1 MATRIH
7 HVNIPAHNVREVAQF
22 YEEVLQFPEASMPRK
37 AGLEQPSREQIA
49 WFDPGDGGTQLHL
62 ALPRAE
68 FAHDNNI
75 FVNPITHGH
84 VAFTVDDIEYVK
96 TKLDERG
103 VYYAD
108 LGNWAVKGLYQIY
121 TTDPDGNVV
130 EINQKI
136 D

>member
-7 HVNIPAHNVREVAQF
+7 HVNVPAYNVREVASF
-22 YEEVLQFPEASMPRK
+22 YEEVLLFKENVMPRK
-37 AGLEQPSREQIA
+37 EGLDPADTQQIA
-49 WFDPGDGGTQLHL
+49 WFDPADGGAQLHL
-62 ALPRAE
+62 ARPRAE
-68 FAHDNNI
+68 FAHQNNM

-96 TKLDERG
+96 KKLDERG

-121 TTDPDGNVV
+121 TTDPNGNVV
-130 EINQKI
+130 EVNQKL